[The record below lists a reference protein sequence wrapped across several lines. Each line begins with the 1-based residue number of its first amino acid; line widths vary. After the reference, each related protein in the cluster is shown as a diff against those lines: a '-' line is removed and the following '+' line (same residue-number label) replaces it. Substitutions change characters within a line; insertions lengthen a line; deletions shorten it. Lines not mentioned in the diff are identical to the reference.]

1 MTYEEKREKVI
12 YAIVEA
18 HKFASKGVKPLIDG
32 HNEYFEDTTLEDIA
46 RILRQFEDEEK
57 LKVISQTTSSFE
69 DMFDFEDANL
79 FTIDIFDIEYFKKLL
94 PKPSAKLN
102 IDDSPMRKMGEIT
115 NYISGTT
122 EEERARIR
130 AIESQGTQ
138 PTPLKNTNSE
148 YFIEYRDD
156 RTILLNGKI
165 DIGRPR
171 FNTQSEILFSFLY
184 KHPNETFTL
193 EQLEKETNMEILDK
207 LPKLIDRMGFRRGL
221 KKAFFDIHENTINC
235 KKTTVR
241 FRSKITL

>member
-57 LKVISQTTSSFE
+57 LKIISQTTSSFE
-69 DMFDFEDANL
+69 DIFNFEDANL
-79 FTIDIFDIEYFKKLL
+79 FTIDIYDIEYFKELL
-94 PKPSAKLN
+94 PKASAKYN
-102 IDDSPMRKMGEIT
+102 REDSPMRKMREIS
-115 NYISGTT
+115 NYITGTT

-130 AIESQGTQ
+130 AIENQDTQ
-138 PTPLKNTNSE
+138 PILPANTNSD

-156 RTILLNGKI
+156 RTILLNGKLE
-165 DIGRPR
+165 IGRPQ
-171 FNTQSEILFSFLY
+171 FNTQGEILFSFLY

-193 EQLEKETNMEILDK
+193 EQLEKETNMEIVDK
-207 LPKLIDRMGFRRGL
+207 LPKVIDRIGFRRGL
-221 KKAFFDIHENTINC
+221 KKAFFDIHENTYSP
-235 KKTTVR
+235 KKTTIR
-241 FRSKITL
+241 FRKAISL

>member
-79 FTIDIFDIEYFKKLL
+79 FTIDILDIEYFKKLL
-94 PKPSAKLN
+94 PKTSPKYN
-102 IDDSPMRKMGEIT
+102 IEDSPMRKIRDMS
-115 NYISGTT
+115 NYITGTT

-130 AIESQGTQ
+130 AIENQNMQ
-138 PTPLKNTNSE
+138 PTLPANTNSE

>member
-1 MTYEEKREKVI
+1 MLYEEKKEKVI
-12 YAIVEA
+12 EAIVDA
-18 HKFASKGVKPLIDG
+18 SKFASKNNLPLIDG
-32 HNEYFEDTTLEDIA
+32 HNESFEDTTLEDIS
-46 RILRQFEDEEK
+46 RILNQFEEEGK
-57 LKVISQTTSSFE
+57 LKVVSQTNSDFE
-69 DMFDFEDANL
+69 DLFSDANL
-79 FTIDIFDIEYFKKLL
+79 FTIEINDIDYFKNLL
-94 PKPSAKLN
+94 PYATTKLS
-102 IDDSPMRKMGEIT
+102 IEDSPMRKMREIT

-130 AIESQGTQ
+130 AIENQSIQ
-138 PTPLKNTNSE
+138 PTLPANSE